1 MATPQ
6 RSDATRRTRL
16 VARITGALLV
26 AVLAGLGL
34 AACGPKRV
42 VMVYG
47 DSLVWESQ
55 GDITWQMGD
64 TYDTRVVSLGGTAL
78 CDYSDQ
84 IVSDAV
90 ALRPSVVVVAFSGN
104 AFTECMQPPAGRL
117 NDAAWQG
124 EKYGADLTALL
135 ERLAPT
141 GVPVIVVSPP
151 PALRRTV
158 PANATTPEAAAAA
171 AAASPVVLPDRWD
184 VGQRPDG
191 FESTDVV
198 VVPVY
203 RDVVA
208 SARARGRDVM
218 LIDGGRLLR
227 APDGGWTKVAPCLPF
242 EGAEWGCRDGVI
254 DVRGPDLGH
263 FCTQA
268 AYGPEGVVAGCGIW
282 SSGEWRYSTAITDA
296 AKYRLVGTTGSL
308 DTVTGGAGAVTV
320 AGWALDP
327 RTGAEPTAVHVYV
340 DHAGVAVAADQ
351 LRPDVGAVYPLAGDA
366 HGFATSVAASPGAH
380 QVCVFA
386 IGAPNVQLG
395 CVGVLVTG

>member
-1 MATPQ
+1 
-6 RSDATRRTRL
+6 
-16 VARITGALLV
+16 VARVV
-26 AVLAGLGL
+26 AVLVVALFAGLGL
-34 AACGPKRV
+34 TACAPKRV

-64 TYDTRVVSLGGTAL
+64 AYDTRVVSLGGTAL
-78 CDYSDQ
+78 CDYADQ
-84 IVSDAV
+84 IVADAWTI
-90 ALRPSVVVVAFSGN
+90 RPSLVVVAFTGN

-124 EKYGADLTALL
+124 EKYGADLTVLL
-135 ERLAPT
+135 DRLAPT
-141 GVPVIVVSPP
+141 GVPSIVVSPP
-151 PALRRTV
+151 PALHRVLPDEPT
-158 PANATTPEAAAAA
+158 AEAAAAA
-171 AAASPVVLPDRWD
+171 AAASPIVLPEVWAL
-184 VGQRPDG
+184 GQRPDG
-191 FESTDVV
+191 FVSTEVV
-198 VVPVY
+198 VAPVY

-208 SARARGRDVM
+208 SARARGRDTM

-227 APDGGWTKVAPCLPF
+227 APDGGWTKVARCLPF
-242 EGAEWGCRDGVI
+242 ESAEWGCRDGLI

-282 SSGEWRYSTAITDA
+282 SSGEWRYSTAITEA
-296 AKYRLVGTTGSL
+296 ARFRLVGTTGSL
-308 DTVTGGAGAVTV
+308 DVVTGGPGTVTV

-327 RTGAEPTAVHVYV
+327 RTGSDPTAVHVYV
-340 DHAGVAVAADQ
+340 DRTGVALPADGS
-351 LRPDVGAVYPLAGDA
+351 RPDVGAVYPLAGDG
-366 HGFATSVAASPGAH
+366 HGFAATVAAAAGPH

-395 CVGVLVTG
+395 CVGVTVS